1 MYTTLYHKPTFTGVY
16 LNWTSLTSR
25 KYKIGLIKCLLDRI
39 WKICSEEVDKEF
51 ETEKL
56 KNILLKNEYP
66 IQIIDTEFEKFI
78 KRKTMQP
85 QPQTQPL
92 TQTPENPQPP
102 PQAPTPDQP
111 NNSSQPQLQEQQ
123 SQRRFTRSQLKSQ
136 PQLSSHHSSQPQLVT
151 QPLQPTEQPIEPQ
164 PPPPQPPPP
173 PPTPPT
179 PPPPTPP
186 PTTKQKKYI
195 VLPFSNYKAEK
206 FETRLTMLVNE
217 TFPQVELRVAFR
229 APNTIGNMFPYKD
242 NVKDPYLQSHVV
254 YKITCETCGAQ
265 YIGITERIVFHRM
278 KEHNSKK
285 TGKKETAIQM
295 HKEEFPEHQINA
307 LDFEVIDRADT
318 KTKLMLK
325 EMLHINKS
333 KPILNTQHAA
343 KYKND
348 KDTFNKQLNTIII
361 ARQI

>member
-1 MYTTLYHKPTFTGVY
+1 
-16 LNWTSLTSR
+16 
-25 KYKIGLIKCLLDRI
+25 
-39 WKICSEEVDKEF
+39 
-51 ETEKL
+51 
-56 KNILLKNEYP
+56 
-66 IQIIDTEFEKFI
+66 
-78 KRKTMQP
+78 
-85 QPQTQPL
+85 
-92 TQTPENPQPP
+92 
-102 PQAPTPDQP
+102 
-111 NNSSQPQLQEQQ
+111 
-123 SQRRFTRSQLKSQ
+123 LKSQ

-173 PPTPPT
+173 P
-179 PPPPTPP
+179 TPP

-206 FETRLTMLVNE
+206 FATRLTRLVNE